1 MADLL
6 TPKEAAAR
14 LRICPRTLLEHV
26 KAMELDAIHIGHGRL
41 RRRLR
46 FDPADLEAFNQRRK
60 AEARELIGEQSCRS
74 TSTKRRRSIIT
85 TSNAKVVGF
94 MELRERLR
102 SRQRSE

>member
-6 TPKEAAAR
+6 TPKEAAER

-46 FDPADLEAFNQRRK
+46 FDPADLEAFNERRK

-74 TSTKRRRSIIT
+74 TSTKKRPSTTT
-85 TSNAKVVGF
+85 TSSTRVIGF
-94 MELRERLR
+94 MKLRERL
-102 SRQRSE
+102 